1 MSASLLWRRG
11 MNQNDVSSERV
22 LKEGCNG
29 IQFNAAQGNDVF
41 PRVWTRGKQG
51 MPAGLKRS
59 VPSYDAD

>member
-29 IQFNAAQGNDVF
+29 IQFNAAQGNDGF
-41 PRVWTRGKQG
+41 SRVWTMRQVGNASGIETFSSK
-51 MPAGLKRS
+51 L
-59 VPSYDAD
+59 